1 MFVTKK
7 HLTRRTVLRGVG
19 TALALPLLDAMV
31 PARTALAQTA
41 AKPSLH
47 LGFIYFPHG
56 AVQSKWTPV
65 VEGTAG
71 AGPAATGKIAEFGE
85 ILKPLDK
92 YKAMTTVFSNID
104 NQAPLGPVHALS
116 PGTWLSC
123 VHPAISQEAH
133 GGTTVDQIAAQHI
146 GQDTPLPSLE
156 VATENHGG
164 GGFCDRDY
172 GCSYSGTISF
182 RTPTT
187 PLPMEVDPRKL
198 FIRLFGQGD
207 NAAERAR
214 LSKQYVSLLDLVGE
228 EAKDLQRV
236 LGPSDKAMLSD
247 YLESVR
253 EIERRIQKMEARDLS
268 KVNIPD
274 APAEGAQPF
283 DQRINLMFD
292 LVALAYQA
300 NMTRVFTFMVA
311 AEVSG
316 QTYNHIGVPDAFHPL
331 SHHNN
336 EQAKMDRLA
345 KVQAYHTQVF
355 AKFLDKL
362 AKMPDGDGTM
372 LEHALFLYGSN
383 MSNSNAHNHYPLPTA
398 IVGGWKTMK
407 GGQLVVPPEQTPLAN
422 VLLTLLDR
430 VGISQDKLGNSTG
443 KLVEV

>member
-1 MFVTKK
+1 MFVTRK
-7 HLTRRTVLRGVG
+7 HLSRRAVLRGAGAAV
-19 TALALPLLDAMV
+19 ALPLLDAMI
-31 PARTALAQTA
+31 PASTALAQTA
-41 AKPSLH
+41 AKPNLH

-56 AVQSKWTPV
+56 AVMDKWTP
-65 VEGTAG
+65 AG
-71 AGPAATGKIAEFGE
+71 QGKIGALGP
-85 ILKPLDK
+85 ILKPLDN
-92 YKAMTTVFSNID
+92 YKSMTTVFSNID

-187 PLPMEVDPRKL
+187 PLPMEVNPRKL

-207 NAAERAR
+207 NAADRAR
-214 LSKQYVSLLDLVGE
+214 LSKQYASLLDMVGE

-268 KVNIPD
+268 HVTIPN
-274 APAEGAQPF
+274 APGEAALAF

-292 LVALAYQA
+292 LVSLAFQA
-300 NMTRVFTFMVA
+300 NMTRVFSFMMA

-316 QTYNHIGVPDAFHPL
+316 QTYNHIGVSDAFHPL

-345 KVQAYHTQVF
+345 KVQTYHSQVF

-372 LEHALFLYGSN
+372 LDHSLFLYGSN
-383 MSNSNAHNHYPLPTA
+383 MSNSNAHNHYPLPIS
-398 IVGGWKTMK
+398 IVGGWKTLK
-407 GGQLVVPPEQTPLAN
+407 GGQHVVPPEHTPLAN

-430 VGISQDKLGNSTG
+430 AGIPQDKLGDSTG
-443 KLVEV
+443 KLLEV

>member
-7 HLTRRTVLRGVG
+7 HLTRRTVLRGAG
-19 TALALPLLDAMV
+19 TALALPLLDAMI
-31 PARTALAQTA
+31 PAGTALADTVA
-41 AKPSLH
+41 NPTPH

-56 AVQSKWTPV
+56 AVQDKWTPK
-65 VEGTAG
+65 GQ
-71 AGPAATGKIAEFGE
+71 GKIEEFGE
-85 ILKPLDK
+85 ILNPLDK
-92 YKAMTTVFSNID
+92 YKSMTTVFSNID
-104 NQAPLGPVHALS
+104 NQAPLGPVHALA
-116 PGTWLSC
+116 PGTWLNC
-123 VHPAISQEAH
+123 VHPAISQDPHA
-133 GGTTVDQIAAQHI
+133 GTTVDQIAAQHI

-156 VATENHGG
+156 VAMENHGG

-172 GCSYSGTISF
+172 GCSYAATISF

-198 FIRLFGQGD
+198 FMRLFGQGD
-207 NAAERAR
+207 NAGERVR
-214 LSKQYVSLLDLVGE
+214 LSHQYASLLDLVGG
-228 EAKDLQRV
+228 EAKDLERV
-236 LGPSDKAMLSD
+236 VGPSDKAMLSD

-274 APAEGAQPF
+274 APKQGALPF
-283 DQRINLMFD
+283 NERIGLMFD
-292 LVALAYQA
+292 LVALALQA
-300 NMTRVFTFMVA
+300 NMTRVFSFMMA

-316 QTYNHIGVPDAFHPL
+316 QTYNFIGVPDAFHPL

-345 KVQAYHTQVF
+345 KVQGYHTQVF

-372 LEHALFLYGSN
+372 LEHSLFLYGSN
-383 MSNSNAHNHYPLPTA
+383 MANSNAHNHYPLPTVL
-398 IVGGWKTMK
+398 VGGWKTVK
-407 GGQLVVPPEQTPLAN
+407 GGQHIVPPERTPLAN

-430 VGISQDKLGNSTG
+430 VGIPQEKLGDSTG
-443 KLVEV
+443 ELMEV

>member
-19 TALALPLLDAMV
+19 TAIALPLLDAMI
-31 PARTALAQTA
+31 PAQTALAETA
-41 AKPSLH
+41 ANATPH

-56 AVQSKWTPV
+56 AVQAQWTPTG
-65 VEGTAG
+65 E
-71 AGPAATGKIAEFGE
+71 GKIGEFRD

-104 NQAPLGPVHALS
+104 NQAAVGPVHALS

-133 GGTTVDQIAAQHI
+133 GGTTADQIAAQHI

-156 VATENHGG
+156 VATENKGG

-172 GCSYSGTISF
+172 GCSYSATISF
-182 RTPTT
+182 RSPTS
-187 PLPMEVDPRKL
+187 PLPMETDPRKL

-207 NAAERAR
+207 DATERAR
-214 LSKQYVSLLDLVGE
+214 LSQQYRSILDMVGE
-228 EAKDLQRV
+228 EAKKLERV
-236 LGPSDKAMLSD
+236 VGPSDRAMLSD

-253 EIERRIQKMEARDLS
+253 EIERRIQKTEARDLS
-268 KVNIPD
+268 KVAIPD
-274 APAEGAQPF
+274 APKAEAYAF

-300 NMTRVFTFMVA
+300 NMTRVFSFMMA

-316 QTYNHIGVPDAFHPL
+316 QTYNHIGVSDAFHPL

-336 EQAKMDRLA
+336 EQGKMDRLT

-372 LEHALFLYGSN
+372 LEHSLFLYGSN
-383 MSNSNAHNHYPLPTA
+383 MSNSNAHNHYPLPTS
-398 IVGGWKTMK
+398 IVGGWKTVK
-407 GGQLVVPPEQTPLAN
+407 GGQHIVPPEHTPLAN

-430 VGISQDKLGNSTG
+430 AGIPQDKLGESTG
-443 KLVEV
+443 KLMEV

>member
-1 MFVTKK
+1 MFISKK
-7 HLTRRTVLRGVG
+7 HLTRRTILRGVG
-19 TALALPLLDAMV
+19 TAIALPLLDAMI
-31 PARTALAQTA
+31 PARTALAETA
-41 AKPSLH
+41 AKATPH
-47 LGFIYFPHG
+47 MGFIYFPHG
-56 AVQSKWTPV
+56 AVEAQWTPTG
-65 VEGTAG
+65 EGQIG
-71 AGPAATGKIAEFGE
+71 EFHD

-92 YKAMTTVFSNID
+92 YKSLTTVFSHIE

-123 VHPAISQEAH
+123 VHPAISQDAH
-133 GGTTVDQIAAQHI
+133 GGTTIDQIAAQHL

-156 VATENHGG
+156 VATEDHGG

-182 RTPTT
+182 RSPTA
-187 PLPMEVDPRKL
+187 PLPMETNPRKL

-214 LSKQYVSLLDLVGE
+214 LSKQYASLLDMVGGE
-228 EAKDLQRV
+228 VNQLQRV
-236 LGPSDKAMLSD
+236 VGPSDKALLSD
-247 YLESVR
+247 YMESIR

-268 KVNIPD
+268 KVEIPN
-274 APAEGAQPF
+274 APKEGAIAF
-283 DQRINLMFD
+283 DERINLMFD

-300 NMTRVFTFMVA
+300 NMTRVFSFMIA

-336 EQAKMDRLA
+336 EQAKMERLT
-345 KVQAYHTQVF
+345 KVQAYHTAVF

-372 LEHALFLYGSN
+372 LEHSMFLYGSN
-383 MSNSNAHNHYPLPTA
+383 MANSNAHNHYPLPTS
-398 IVGGWKTMK
+398 IVSGWKTMK
-407 GGQLVVPPEQTPLAN
+407 GGQHIVPPERTPLAN
-422 VLLTLLDR
+422 VLLTFLDR
-430 VGISQDKLGNSTG
+430 AGITQDKLGDSTG
-443 KLVEV
+443 KLLEV

>member
-7 HLTRRTVLRGVG
+7 HLTRRTVLRGAG
-19 TALALPLLDAMV
+19 TALALPLLDAMI
-31 PARTALAQTA
+31 PAGTALADTVA
-41 AKPSLH
+41 NPTPH

-56 AVQSKWTPV
+56 AVQDKWTPK
-65 VEGTAG
+65 GQ
-71 AGPAATGKIAEFGE
+71 GKIEEFGE
-85 ILKPLDK
+85 ILNPLDK
-92 YKAMTTVFSNID
+92 YKSMTTVFSNID
-104 NQAPLGPVHALS
+104 NQAPLGPVHALA
-116 PGTWLSC
+116 PGTWLNC
-123 VHPAISQEAH
+123 VHPAISQDPHA
-133 GGTTVDQIAAQHI
+133 GTTVDQIAAQHI

-156 VATENHGG
+156 VAMENHGG

-172 GCSYSGTISF
+172 GCSYAATISF

-198 FIRLFGQGD
+198 FMRLFGQGD
-207 NAAERAR
+207 NAGERAR
-214 LSKQYVSLLDLVGE
+214 LSHQYASLLDLVGG
-228 EAKDLQRV
+228 EAKVLERV
-236 LGPSDKAMLSD
+236 VGPSDKAMLSD

-274 APAEGAQPF
+274 APKQGALPF
-283 DQRINLMFD
+283 NERIGLMFD
-292 LVALAYQA
+292 LVALALQA
-300 NMTRVFTFMVA
+300 NMTRVFSFMMA

-316 QTYNHIGVPDAFHPL
+316 QTYNFIGVPDAFHPL

-372 LEHALFLYGSN
+372 LEHSLFLYGSN
-383 MSNSNAHNHYPLPTA
+383 MANSNAHNHYPLPTVL
-398 IVGGWKTMK
+398 VGGWKTVK
-407 GGQLVVPPEQTPLAN
+407 GGQHIVPPERTPLAN

-430 VGISQDKLGNSTG
+430 LGIPQEKLGDSTG
-443 KLVEV
+443 ELMEV

>member
-7 HLTRRTVLRGVG
+7 HLTRRTVLRGAG
-19 TALALPLLDAMV
+19 TALALPLLDAMI
-31 PARTALAQTA
+31 PAGTALADTVA
-41 AKPSLH
+41 NPTPH

-56 AVQSKWTPV
+56 AVQDKWTPK
-65 VEGTAG
+65 GQ
-71 AGPAATGKIAEFGE
+71 GKIEEFGE
-85 ILKPLDK
+85 ILNPLDK
-92 YKAMTTVFSNID
+92 YKSMTTVFSNID
-104 NQAPLGPVHALS
+104 NQAPLGPVHALA
-116 PGTWLSC
+116 PGTWLNC
-123 VHPAISQEAH
+123 VHPAISQDPHA
-133 GGTTVDQIAAQHI
+133 GTTADQIAAQHI

-156 VATENHGG
+156 VAMENHGG

-172 GCSYSGTISF
+172 GCSYAATISF

-198 FIRLFGQGD
+198 FMRLFGQGD
-207 NAAERAR
+207 NAGERVR
-214 LSKQYVSLLDLVGE
+214 LSHQYASLLDLVGG
-228 EAKDLQRV
+228 EAKVLERV
-236 LGPSDKAMLSD
+236 VGPSDKAMLSD

-274 APAEGAQPF
+274 APKQGALPF
-283 DQRINLMFD
+283 NERIGLMFD
-292 LVALAYQA
+292 LVALALQA
-300 NMTRVFTFMVA
+300 NMTRVFSFMMA

-316 QTYNHIGVPDAFHPL
+316 QTYNFIGVPDAFHPL

-372 LEHALFLYGSN
+372 LEHSLFLYGSN
-383 MSNSNAHNHYPLPTA
+383 MANSNAHNHYPLPTA
-398 IVGGWKTMK
+398 LVGGWKTVK
-407 GGQLVVPPEQTPLAN
+407 GGQHIVPPERTPLAN

-430 VGISQDKLGNSTG
+430 VGIPQEKLGDSTG
-443 KLVEV
+443 ELMEV

>member
-1 MFVTKK
+1 MFVTRK
-7 HLTRRTVLRGVG
+7 HLTRRTVLRGMG
-19 TALALPLLDAMV
+19 TTLALPLLDAMI
-31 PARTALAQTA
+31 PARTALADTA
-41 AKPSLH
+41 ANPTPH

-56 AVQSKWTPV
+56 AVQNKWTPTG
-65 VEGTAG
+65 E
-71 AGPAATGKIAEFGE
+71 GKIQEFGE
-85 ILKPLDK
+85 ILKPFDK
-92 YKAMTTVFSNID
+92 YKSMTTVFSNID
-104 NQAPLGPVHALS
+104 NQAAVGPVHALS

-123 VHPAISQEAH
+123 VHPAISQDAH
-133 GGTTVDQIAAQHI
+133 GGTTADQIAAQKI

-187 PLPMEVDPRKL
+187 PLPMETDPRKL

-207 NAAERAR
+207 NAAERTR
-214 LSKQYVSLLDLVGE
+214 LSRQYTSLLDMVGNE
-228 EAKDLQRV
+228 TKDLQRV
-236 LGPSDKAMLSD
+236 LGPSDNAMLSD

-268 KVNIPD
+268 KVSIPD
-274 APAEGAQPF
+274 APAATTLPF

-292 LVALAYQA
+292 LVALALQA
-300 NMTRVFTFMVA
+300 NMTRVFSFMMA

-336 EQAKMDRLA
+336 EQAKMDRLT
-345 KVQAYHTQVF
+345 KVQTYHTQVF

-372 LEHALFLYGSN
+372 LEHSLFLYGSN
-383 MSNSNAHNHYPLPTA
+383 MSNSNAHNHYPLPTS
-398 IVGGWKTMK
+398 IVGGWKTVK
-407 GGQLVVPPEQTPLAN
+407 GGQHVAPPEHTPLAN
-422 VLLTLLDR
+422 VLLTMLDR
-430 VGISQDKLGNSTG
+430 VGIPQDKLGDSTG
-443 KLVEV
+443 KLLEV

>member
-1 MFVTKK
+1 MFITKK
-7 HLTRRTVLRGVG
+7 HLTRRTVLRGAG
-19 TALALPLLDAMV
+19 TALALPLLDAMI

-41 AKPSLH
+41 AKATPH

-56 AVQSKWTPV
+56 AVQQEWTPTG
-65 VEGTAG
+65 E
-71 AGPAATGKIAEFGE
+71 GKIGEFGE
-85 ILKPLDK
+85 ILKPLNK
-92 YKAMTTVFSNID
+92 YKSMTTVFSNID
-104 NQAPLGPVHALS
+104 NQAALGPVHALA

-133 GGTTVDQIAAQHI
+133 GGTTADQIAAQHI
-146 GQDTPLPSLE
+146 GQDTPLPSIE
-156 VATENHGG
+156 IATDNRGG

-182 RTPTT
+182 RSPTT
-187 PLPMEVDPRKL
+187 PLPMEIDPRKL

-207 NAAERAR
+207 NAADRAR
-214 LSKQYVSLLDLVGE
+214 LSKQYVSLLDMVGE
-228 EAKDLQRV
+228 ETKELQRV

-253 EIERRIQKMEARDLS
+253 EIERRIQKTEARDLS
-268 KVNIPD
+268 KVAIPD
-274 APAEGAQPF
+274 APGPTTLPL
-283 DQRINLMFD
+283 DQHINLLFD

-300 NMTRVFTFMVA
+300 NMTRIFSFMMA

-316 QTYNHIGVPDAFHPL
+316 QTYNHIGVSDAFHPL

-336 EQAKMDRLA
+336 EAAKMARLV

-372 LEHALFLYGSN
+372 LEHSLLLYGSN
-383 MSNSNAHNHYPLPTA
+383 MSNSNAHNHYPLPTS
-398 IVGGWKTMK
+398 IVGGWKTVK
-407 GGQLVVPPEQTPLAN
+407 GGQHLVPAEHTPLAN
-422 VLLTLLDR
+422 VLLTMLDR
-430 VGISQDKLGNSTG
+430 AGIPQDQLGNSTG
-443 KLVEV
+443 KLLEV

>member
-19 TALALPLLDAMV
+19 TALALPLLDAMI
-31 PARTALAQTA
+31 PARTALAETA
-41 AKPSLH
+41 ANPTPH

-56 AVQSKWTPV
+56 AVMNQWTPTG
-65 VEGTAG
+65 EG
-71 AGPAATGKIAEFGE
+71 GKIGEFGE

-92 YKAMTTVFSNID
+92 YKSMTTVFSNLD
-104 NQAPLGPVHALS
+104 NQAAVGPVHALA

-123 VHPAISQEAH
+123 VHPAVSQDTH
-133 GGTTVDQIAAQHI
+133 GGTTADQIAAQHI

-156 VATENHGG
+156 VATDNHGG

-172 GCSYSGTISF
+172 GCSYAGTISF

-187 PLPMEVDPRKL
+187 PLPVEVDPRKL

-207 NAAERAR
+207 NAGERSR
-214 LSKQYVSLLDLVGE
+214 LSKQYTSLLDMVGDE
-228 EAKDLQRV
+228 TKDLQRV

-268 KVNIPD
+268 KVDIPD
-274 APAEGAQPF
+274 APKETALQFPQHIA
-283 DQRINLMFD
+283 LMFD
-292 LVALAYQA
+292 LVALAMQA
-300 NMTRVFTFMVA
+300 NMTRIFSFMMA

-316 QTYNHIGVPDAFHPL
+316 QTYPFIGVSDAFHPL

-336 EQAKMDRLA
+336 EQAKMDRLV
-345 KVQAYHTQVF
+345 KVQNYHTQVF

-362 AKMPDGDGTM
+362 ATMPDGDGTM
-372 LEHALFLYGSN
+372 LQHSLFLYGSN
-383 MSNSNAHNHYPLPTA
+383 MSNSNAHNHYPLPTSL
-398 IVGGWKTMK
+398 VGGWKTVK
-407 GGQLVVPPEQTPLAN
+407 GGQHLVLPEHTPLAN
-422 VLLTLLDR
+422 VLLTMLDKAG
-430 VGISQDKLGNSTG
+430 VPQDKLGDSTG
-443 KLVEV
+443 KLMEV

>member
-7 HLTRRTVLRGVG
+7 HLTRRTVLRGAG
-19 TALALPLLDAMV
+19 TALALPLLDAMI
-31 PARTALAQTA
+31 PAGTALADTVA
-41 AKPSLH
+41 NPTPH

-56 AVQSKWTPV
+56 AVQDKWTPK
-65 VEGTAG
+65 GQ
-71 AGPAATGKIAEFGE
+71 GKIEEFGE
-85 ILKPLDK
+85 ILNPLDK
-92 YKAMTTVFSNID
+92 YKSMTTVFSNID
-104 NQAPLGPVHALS
+104 NQAPLGPVHALA
-116 PGTWLSC
+116 PGTWLNC
-123 VHPAISQEAH
+123 VHPAISQDPHA
-133 GGTTVDQIAAQHI
+133 GTTADQIAAQHI

-156 VATENHGG
+156 VAMENHGG

-172 GCSYSGTISF
+172 GCSYAATISF

-198 FIRLFGQGD
+198 FMRLFGQGD
-207 NAAERAR
+207 NAGERVR
-214 LSKQYVSLLDLVGE
+214 LSHQYASLLDLVGG
-228 EAKDLQRV
+228 EAKDLERV
-236 LGPSDKAMLSD
+236 VGPSDKAMLSD

-274 APAEGAQPF
+274 APKQGALPF
-283 DQRINLMFD
+283 NERIGLMFD
-292 LVALAYQA
+292 LVALALQA
-300 NMTRVFTFMVA
+300 NMTRVFSFMMA

-316 QTYNHIGVPDAFHPL
+316 QTYNFIGVPDAFHPL

-372 LEHALFLYGSN
+372 LEHSLFLYGSN
-383 MSNSNAHNHYPLPTA
+383 MANSNAHNHYPLPTVL
-398 IVGGWKTMK
+398 VGGWKTVK
-407 GGQLVVPPEQTPLAN
+407 GGQHIVPPERTPLAN

-430 VGISQDKLGNSTG
+430 LGIPQEKLGDSTG
-443 KLVEV
+443 ELMEV

>member
-1 MFVTKK
+1 MFITKK
-7 HLTRRTVLRGVG
+7 HLTRRTALRGLG
-19 TALALPLLDAMV
+19 TAIALPLLDAMI
-31 PARTALAQTA
+31 PAGTALAQTA
-41 AKPSLH
+41 AKATPH
-47 LGFIYFPHG
+47 VGFIYFPHG
-56 AVQSKWTPV
+56 AVESQWTPTG
-65 VEGTAG
+65 EGQIG
-71 AGPAATGKIAEFGE
+71 EFRD

-92 YKAMTTVFSNID
+92 YKSLTTVFSHID

-133 GGTTVDQIAAQHI
+133 GGITIDQIAAQHI

-182 RTPTT
+182 RSPTT
-187 PLPMEVDPRKL
+187 PLPMENDPRKL

-214 LSKQYVSLLDLVGE
+214 LSKQYTSLLDMVGSE
-228 EAKDLQRV
+228 VKQLQKV
-236 LGPSDKAMLSD
+236 VGPSDNAMLSD
-247 YLESVR
+247 YLDSIR

-268 KVNIPD
+268 KVAIPD
-274 APAEGAQPF
+274 APGATTLPF
-283 DQRINLMFD
+283 DQHINLMFD
-292 LVALAYQA
+292 LVSLAYQA
-300 NMTRVFTFMVA
+300 NMTRIFSFMMA

-345 KVQAYHTQVF
+345 KVQTYHTQVF

-372 LEHALFLYGSN
+372 LEHSLFLYGSN
-383 MSNSNAHNHYPLPTA
+383 MSNSNAHNHYPLPTSIA
-398 IVGGWKTMK
+398 GGWKTVK
-407 GGQLVVPPEQTPLAN
+407 GGQHLVLPEHTPLAN
-422 VLLTLLDR
+422 VLLTMLDR
-430 VGISQDKLGNSTG
+430 AGVTQDKIGDSTG
-443 KLVEV
+443 KLLEV

>member
-7 HLTRRTVLRGVG
+7 HLTRRTVLRGAG
-19 TALALPLLDAMV
+19 AALALPLLDAMI
-31 PARTALAQTA
+31 PAGTALADTVA
-41 AKPSLH
+41 NPTPH

-56 AVQSKWTPV
+56 AVQDKWTPK
-65 VEGTAG
+65 GQ
-71 AGPAATGKIAEFGE
+71 GKIEEFGE
-85 ILKPLDK
+85 ILNPLDK
-92 YKAMTTVFSNID
+92 YKSVTTVFSNID
-104 NQAPLGPVHALS
+104 NQAPLGPVHALA
-116 PGTWLSC
+116 PGTWLNC
-123 VHPAISQEAH
+123 VHPAISQDPHA
-133 GGTTVDQIAAQHI
+133 GTTVDQIAAQHI

-156 VATENHGG
+156 VAMENHGG

-172 GCSYSGTISF
+172 GCSYAATISF

-198 FIRLFGQGD
+198 FMRLFGQGD
-207 NAAERAR
+207 NAGERAR
-214 LSKQYVSLLDLVGE
+214 LSHQYASLLDLVGG
-228 EAKDLQRV
+228 EAKDLERV
-236 LGPSDKAMLSD
+236 VGPSDKAMLSD

-274 APAEGAQPF
+274 APKQGALPF
-283 DQRINLMFD
+283 NERIGLMFD
-292 LVALAYQA
+292 LVALALQA
-300 NMTRVFTFMVA
+300 NMTRVFSFMMA

-316 QTYNHIGVPDAFHPL
+316 QTYNFIGVPDAFHPL

-372 LEHALFLYGSN
+372 LDHSLFLYGSN
-383 MSNSNAHNHYPLPTA
+383 MANSNAHNHYPLPTVL
-398 IVGGWKTMK
+398 VGGWKTVK
-407 GGQLVVPPEQTPLAN
+407 GGQHIVPPERTPLAN

-430 VGISQDKLGNSTG
+430 LGIPQEKLGDSTG
-443 KLVEV
+443 ELMEV

>member
-7 HLTRRTVLRGVG
+7 HLSRRSVLRGAGV
-19 TALALPLLDAMV
+19 ALSLPLLDAMI
-31 PARTALAQTA
+31 PARTALADTA
-41 AKPSLH
+41 ANPTPH

-56 AVQSKWTPV
+56 AVQERWTPKSD
-65 VEGTAG
+65 GN
-71 AGPAATGKIAEFGE
+71 KIVEFGD

-92 YKAMTTVFSNID
+92 YKSMTTVFANLE
-104 NQAPLGPVHALS
+104 NQAPVGPVHALA

-133 GGTTVDQIAAQHI
+133 AGITADQIAAQHI

-156 VATENHGG
+156 VATDNHGG

-182 RTPTT
+182 RSPTT
-187 PLPMEVDPRKL
+187 PLPVETDARKL
-198 FIRLFGQGD
+198 FTRLFGQGD

-214 LSKQYVSLLDLVGE
+214 LSGQYKSLLDMVGE
-228 EAKDLQRV
+228 EAKGLQSV
-236 LGPSDKAMLSD
+236 LGSSDKAMLSD

-253 EIERRIQKMEARDLS
+253 EIERRIQKTEARDLS
-268 KVNIPD
+268 KVAIPD
-274 APAEGAQPF
+274 APGATTLPF
-283 DQRINLMFD
+283 DQHISFMFD

-300 NMTRVFTFMVA
+300 NMTRIFSFMVA

-316 QTYNHIGVPDAFHPL
+316 QTYPFIGVPDAFHPL

-336 EQAKMDRLA
+336 EQAKMDRLV
-345 KVQAYHTQVF
+345 KVQTYHTQVF

-372 LEHALFLYGSN
+372 LDHSLFLYGSN
-383 MSNSNAHNHYPLPTA
+383 MSNSNAHNHYPLPTSM
-398 IVGGWKTMK
+398 VGGWKTVK
-407 GGQLVVPPEQTPLAN
+407 GGQYLQLPEHTPLAN
-422 VLLTLLDR
+422 VLLTMLDR
-430 VGISQDKLGNSTG
+430 AGIPMDKLGDSTG
-443 KLVEV
+443 KVTEV

>member
-7 HLTRRTVLRGVG
+7 HLTRRTVLRGAG
-19 TALALPLLDAMV
+19 TALALPLLDAMI
-31 PARTALAQTA
+31 PAGTALADTVA
-41 AKPSLH
+41 NPTPH

-56 AVQSKWTPV
+56 AVQDKWTPK
-65 VEGTAG
+65 GQ
-71 AGPAATGKIAEFGE
+71 GKIEEFGE
-85 ILKPLDK
+85 ILNPLDK
-92 YKAMTTVFSNID
+92 YKSVTTVFSNID
-104 NQAPLGPVHALS
+104 NQAPLGPVHALA
-116 PGTWLSC
+116 PGTWLNC
-123 VHPAISQEAH
+123 VHPAISQDPHA
-133 GGTTVDQIAAQHI
+133 GTTADQIAAQHI

-156 VATENHGG
+156 VAMENHGG

-172 GCSYSGTISF
+172 GCSYAATISF

-198 FIRLFGQGD
+198 FMRLFGQGD
-207 NAAERAR
+207 NAGERVR
-214 LSKQYVSLLDLVGE
+214 LSHQYASLLDLVGG
-228 EAKDLQRV
+228 EAKDLERV
-236 LGPSDKAMLSD
+236 VGPSDKAMLSD

-274 APAEGAQPF
+274 APKQGALPF
-283 DQRINLMFD
+283 NERIGLMFD
-292 LVALAYQA
+292 LVALALQA
-300 NMTRVFTFMVA
+300 NMTRVFSFMMA

-316 QTYNHIGVPDAFHPL
+316 QTYNFIGVPDAFHPL

-372 LEHALFLYGSN
+372 LEHSLFLYGSN
-383 MSNSNAHNHYPLPTA
+383 MANSNAHNHYPLPTVL
-398 IVGGWKTMK
+398 VGGWKTVK
-407 GGQLVVPPEQTPLAN
+407 GGQHIVPPERTPLAN

-430 VGISQDKLGNSTG
+430 LGIPQEKLGDSTG
-443 KLVEV
+443 ELMEV